1 MNGGA
6 MKRKTMKTSLGVLAV
21 LILAAGAVGLSR
33 AVSKSP
39 APARAAEP
47 SAPAAIQCD
56 GDRLFGY
63 IKALTAKGDHYELRF
78 DPAWF
83 LSGETANRA
92 AAEDGAVS
100 PGEPV
105 PNDNYVV
112 EEGNRLLTFLVRRT
126 AQVTVLARKTGGG
139 GFGEKTITV
148 AELAELVEGRK
159 PVELFEPLESGI
171 WLRVHIDTAC
181 SVEQQYRP

>member
-1 MNGGA
+1 
-6 MKRKTMKTSLGVLAV
+6 MKRKFMKTSIGVLAV

-33 AVSKSP
+33 ALSDSP
-39 APARAAEP
+39 APASAAEP
-47 SAPAAIQCD
+47 ATPVAARCQ
-56 GDRLFGY
+56 GDRVFGQ
-63 IKALTAKGDHYELRF
+63 IRSLKAKGDHYELHF

-92 AAEDGAVS
+92 AAEDGAVA

-112 EEGNRLLTFLVRRT
+112 EEGHRLLTYLVRPS

-139 GFGEKTITV
+139 GFGERTITV
-148 AELAELVEGRK
+148 AELAELVDGQK

-171 WLRVHIDTAC
+171 WLRVHTDTAC

>member
-1 MNGGA
+1 
-6 MKRKTMKTSLGVLAV
+6 MKRKLMKTSFGVLAV

-33 AVSKSP
+33 ALSDSP
-39 APARAAEP
+39 STAAAAEP
-47 SAPAAIQCD
+47 PPAATQCQ
-56 GDRLFGY
+56 GDRVFGH
-63 IKALTAKGDHYELRF
+63 IKSLTAVGDHYELRF

-92 AAEDGAVS
+92 AAEDGAVA

-112 EEGNRLLTFLVRRT
+112 EEGHRLLTFLVRPT
-126 AQVTVLARKTGGG
+126 SHVTVLVRNGGTGD
-139 GFGEKTITV
+139 FGSKTIKV
-148 AELAELVEGRK
+148 AELAQLVEGKK
-159 PVELFEPLESGI
+159 PVELSETLESGI
-171 WLRVHIDTAC
+171 WLRVHVDTAC

>member
-1 MNGGA
+1 
-6 MKRKTMKTSLGVLAV
+6 MKRKLMKTSFGILAV
-21 LILAAGAVGLSR
+21 LILAAGAIGLSR
-33 AVSKSP
+33 ALSDSP
-39 APARAAEP
+39 TPAAAAEP
-47 SAPAAIQCD
+47 SARAVTPCE
-56 GDRLFGY
+56 GDRVFGH
-63 IKALTAKGDHYELRF
+63 IKSLTAKGDHYELQF

-92 AAEDGAVS
+92 AAEDGAVP

-112 EEGNRLLTFLVRRT
+112 EEGHRVLTFLVRPT
-126 AQVTVLARKTGGG
+126 ARVTVLVRNSGEGD
-139 GFGEKTITV
+139 FGSKTITV
-148 AELAELVEGRK
+148 AELAQLIDGKK

-171 WLRVHIDTAC
+171 WLRVQIDTAC

>member
-1 MNGGA
+1 
-6 MKRKTMKTSLGVLAV
+6 MKKKNLMRTSFGVLAV
-21 LILAAGAVGLSR
+21 LILAAGAIGLAR
-33 AVSKSP
+33 ALGDSP
-39 APARAAEP
+39 MPAAAAEP
-47 SAPAAIQCD
+47 SAPVATRCE
-56 GDRLFGY
+56 GDRLFGH
-63 IKALTAKGDHYELRF
+63 IESLRAKGDHYELRF

-92 AAEDGAVS
+92 AAEDGAVQ

-112 EEGNRLLTFLVRRT
+112 EEGHRVLTFLVQPT
-126 AQVTVLARKTGGG
+126 AHVTVLVRNSGNGD
-139 GFGEKTITV
+139 FGSKTITV
-148 AELAELVEGRK
+148 AELAQLVEGGK

-171 WLRVHIDTAC
+171 WLRVQIDTAC

>member
-1 MNGGA
+1 
-6 MKRKTMKTSLGVLAV
+6 MKRKLMKTSFGVLAV
-21 LILAAGAVGLSR
+21 LILAAGAIGLSR
-33 AVSKSP
+33 AMSDSP
-39 APARAAEP
+39 TPAAAAEP
-47 SAPAAIQCD
+47 PASAARRCE
-56 GDRLFGY
+56 GDRLFGH
-63 IKALTAKGDHYELRF
+63 IKSLTSKGDHYELRF

-92 AAEDGAVS
+92 AAEDGAVP

-112 EEGNRLLTFLVRRT
+112 EEGHRVLTYLVQPT
-126 AQVTVLARKTGGG
+126 ARVTVLVRNSSDGD
-139 GFGEKTITV
+139 FGSKTITV
-148 AELAELVEGRK
+148 AELAQLAEGGK

-171 WLRVHIDTAC
+171 WLRVQIDTAC

>member
-1 MNGGA
+1 
-6 MKRKTMKTSLGVLAV
+6 MKRKFMKTSIAVLAV

-33 AVSKSP
+33 ALSESP
-39 APARAAEP
+39 APAAAAEP
-47 SAPAAIQCD
+47 STPVAARCE
-56 GDRLFGY
+56 GDRMFGH
-63 IKALTAKGDHYELRF
+63 ITSLTAKGDRYELHF

-83 LSGETANRA
+83 LSGETANKA
-92 AAEDGAVS
+92 AAEDGAVA

-112 EEGNRLLTFLVRRT
+112 EEGHRLLTFLMRPT
-126 AQVTVLARKTGGG
+126 AHVTVLAKTGGSG
-139 GFGEKTITV
+139 DFGSKTITV
-148 AELAELVEGRK
+148 AELAQLVEGKK
-159 PVELFEPLESGI
+159 PLELFEPLESGI